1 MFRRGGATSTGIMD
15 GFGESTRPNF
25 AEGDLVRQVEEE
37 FGEPEL
43 ETGFDTKDYLSLAK
57 TMPDNIDWSLLSD
70 YEVEDNTKGG
80 QELACTADACEIV
93 DIT

>member
-1 MFRRGGATSTGIMD
+1 
-15 GFGESTRPNF
+15 
-25 AEGDLVRQVEEE
+25 
-37 FGEPEL
+37 
-43 ETGFDTKDYLSLAK
+43 
-57 TMPDNIDWSLLSD
+57 MPDNIDWSLLSD